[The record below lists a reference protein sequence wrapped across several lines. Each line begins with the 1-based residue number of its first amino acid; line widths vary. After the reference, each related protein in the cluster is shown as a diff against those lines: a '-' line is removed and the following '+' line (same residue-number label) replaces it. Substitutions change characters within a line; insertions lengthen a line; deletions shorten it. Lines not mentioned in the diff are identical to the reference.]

1 MAPPTTTM
9 NSNNYSLD
17 DQFSNANRQMQ
28 RMHLHDISETSEV
41 HQPHYHQQ
49 QPRSNP
55 KDNLM
60 NLTQRVSN
68 EELKQAIRVEIKR
81 LVSDYDRLIS
91 VLQQRSE
98 ILEQEYENLQLTED
112 SYQRRYEKAVR
123 EMQFFKK
130 KYDKAAELNKQYAS
144 INGTRPRSPSM
155 DSSSSSLHNSNNP
168 AYSNSMSPPP
178 SSTSGSEGAMY
189 HTMPPPPLPNSPLP
203 MENKNSRHLSRS
215 SSSSTTS
222 SNNSGTP
229 LYWTAYT
236 SELSPA
242 PPVPRLRQNSSA
254 APASIHSASTDGDSS
269 SSKYMS
275 SRKGSWQHMQQ
286 PSISSS
292 NASQAPANANIL
304 STPTTPSSATSA
316 TGSNGPQPGI
326 TRSTTNAS
334 QAGYVNN
341 SVVQQRK
348 VDPIAFGGSDALWET
363 IAKSKTAD
371 STIEKMISNFL
382 RRGGSP
388 NTAKQSSS
396 HKAVKYGYGM
406 IHTLIVVKASTS
418 LDLLLQ
424 HGANPN
430 AMTLSQVEDDKVTPA
445 YLAASLGW
453 LPGLQ
458 ALVEAGAD
466 LCNARGAGLKN
477 KTALHVAAEHCHT
490 PIVEYIVS
498 LTPPKYHSQ
507 VDSMG
512 ASALH
517 YASASGHTDLV
528 SFLIQAC
535 QLPVDQVD
543 IRGEVPL
550 HWASRHGHL
559 EVASLLIERCGC
571 DFNSYIPRKSGTPY
585 DLAKA
590 GGHKR
595 LIEYYK
601 KIGALTAKKMDKKR
615 EEEAEKNVPVHLE
628 SALSKNGLFGF

>member
-1 MAPPTTTM
+1 M

-17 DQFSNANRQMQ
+17 DQFNHASRQMQ
-28 RMHLHDISETSEV
+28 RMQLHDISESNEV
-41 HQPHYHQQ
+41 YQPHYQQ
-49 QPRSNP
+49 QQQRSNP

-60 NLTQRVSN
+60 NLTQRISN

-98 ILEQEYENLQLTED
+98 VLEQEYENLQLTED

-155 DSSSSSLHNSNNP
+155 DSSSSSLHNSNHP
-168 AYSNSMSPPP
+168 AYNNSMSPPP
-178 SSTSGSEGAMY
+178 SSVSGSEGAMY

-203 MENKNSRHLSRS
+203 MESKNGSRHLSRS

-229 LYWTAYT
+229 YWTAYT

-242 PPVPRLRQNSSA
+242 PPVPRLRQNSNA

-292 NASQAPANANIL
+292 NASQAPANVNMIN
-304 STPTTPSSATSA
+304 TPTTPSSAA
-316 TGSNGPQPGI
+316 TNNGGPQPGI

-371 STIEKMISNFL
+371 STIEKMI
-382 RRGGSP
+382 R
-388 NTAKQSSS
+388 
-396 HKAVKYGYGM
+396 
-406 IHTLIVVKASTS
+406 
-418 LDLLLQ
+418 
-424 HGANPN
+424 
-430 AMTLSQVEDDKVTPA
+430 
-445 YLAASLGW
+445 
-453 LPGLQ
+453 
-458 ALVEAGAD
+458 
-466 LCNARGAGLKN
+466 
-477 KTALHVAAEHCHT
+477 
-490 PIVEYIVS
+490 
-498 LTPPKYHSQ
+498 
-507 VDSMG
+507 
-512 ASALH
+512 
-517 YASASGHTDLV
+517 
-528 SFLIQAC
+528 
-535 QLPVDQVD
+535 
-543 IRGEVPL
+543 
-550 HWASRHGHL
+550 
-559 EVASLLIERCGC
+559 
-571 DFNSYIPRKSGTPY
+571 
-585 DLAKA
+585 
-590 GGHKR
+590 
-595 LIEYYK
+595 
-601 KIGALTAKKMDKKR
+601 
-615 EEEAEKNVPVHLE
+615 
-628 SALSKNGLFGF
+628 